1 MGGLTDKQQRFVE
14 EYLIDFNATQAAI
27 RAGYS
32 QKTAGSV
39 GHENLRKPEIVA
51 ALNKAKQDRC
61 ERTQIDADYV
71 LSRLVEIDQM
81 DVADILNADGS
92 VLPISQWPKVW
103 RITLSGMD
111 VLTMMDKEDGQ
122 SILKKIKWPDKVK
135 NLELLGKHVT
145 VRAFNDKPAV
155 VMEQQEPT
163 PVQIVVKA
171 VDARVSDGDDQS
183 ST

>member
-1 MGGLTDKQQRFVE
+1 MVDTNNSAMSGLTEKQQRFIE

-32 QKTAGSV
+32 VRTASAV
-39 GHENLRKPEIVA
+39 GHENLRKPEIVK
-51 ALNKAKQDRC
+51 ALNEAKQKRC
-61 ERTQIDADYV
+61 MRTQINADYV
-71 LSRLVEIDQM
+71 LQRLVEIDQM

-92 VLPISQWPKVW
+92 VLPVKEWPEVW
-103 RITLSGMD
+103 RKTLSGFD

-145 VRAFNDKPAV
+145 VQAFNEKTSVSGELKIETRPISTIF
-155 VMEQQEPT
+155 EQ
-163 PVQIVVKA
+163 A
-171 VDARVSDGDDQS
+171 DD
-183 ST
+183 